1 MSAWKRTWWSVW
13 IANLL
18 TGVGMMSF
26 LPYFPSY
33 LEGLG
38 VTDPD
43 EVKVW
48 AGLCF
53 GAAPFTAAIMGPV
66 WGAVGDR
73 FGRKTMVL
81 RSLLAL
87 TVFVGLMALARTPWQ
102 LLALRIGQGLFSG
115 ILPPSITL
123 VSIGVPDERRGS
135 LAGWLQSA
143 MAAGAIVGPLLGAW
157 VRADSDPRYLFVGVS
172 VATGLGALGVALFA
186 REEEGERREKERSG
200 NVLQQLARD
209 LVGVLRIPRL
219 RAAMALL
226 FAVQFGIGATNP
238 VLELYVRELLPDA
251 ANELTSQYAGWLFSV
266 MSLMLVISSPGWGGL
281 GAKVGHARALLV
293 SAAVAVVALFGM
305 GLAPTF
311 GVLLGA
317 RVLLGVGA
325 GGLAPT
331 AFGLAAS
338 SVPPHARGAA
348 NGAVFSARALALA
361 TSAMLG
367 GWIASLIG
375 IRTLFFV
382 AGALLGVVLLVGSA
396 RLRRGGDE
404 ATAE

>member
-1 MSAWKRTWWSVW
+1 MSTWKRTWWSVW

-26 LPYFPSY
+26 LPFFPSY
-33 LEGLG
+33 IEGLG
-38 VTDPD
+38 VTDPG
-43 EVKVW
+43 EVKIW

-53 GAAPFTAAIMGPV
+53 GAAPLSAALMGPV

-73 FGRKTMVL
+73 YGRKTMVL

-87 TVFVGLMALARTPWQ
+87 TLFVGLMSLARTPWE

-123 VSIGVPDERRGS
+123 VSVGVRDDRRGS

-157 VRADSDPRYLFVGVS
+157 VRADSDPRFLFIGVS

-186 REEEGERREKERSG
+186 TEDEGERRERTDGG
-200 NVLQQLARD
+200 NVLQALVRD

-226 FAVQFGIGATNP
+226 FGVQFGIGATNP
-238 VLELYVRELLPDA
+238 VLELYVRELMPNAPLDV
-251 ANELTSQYAGWLFSV
+251 TSKYAGWLFSV
-266 MSLMLVISSPGWGGL
+266 MSGMLVLSAPFWGPL
-281 GAKVGHARALLV
+281 GDRVGHARALMV
-293 SAAVAVVALFGM
+293 SAAVAVAGLVGM
-305 GLAPTF
+305 GLASTF
-311 GVLLGA
+311 GPLLVA
-317 RVLLGVGA
+317 RMLLGVGA

-331 AFGLAAS
+331 AFGLAAAC
-338 SVPPHARGAA
+338 VPPHARGAA
-348 NGAVFSARALALA
+348 NGAVFSARAFALA

-382 AGALLGVVLLVGSA
+382 AAIGLAVALAIGAS
-396 RLRRGGDE
+396 RLRR
-404 ATAE
+404 A